1 MATSNPDSSFL
12 TLTRHET
19 YYISGGDLFIL
30 VDHIQFKVHRYFFER
45 ESKFFSTKLAT
56 PVSAGSPLQGSGDS
70 NAIILENVTADQ
82 FATFLWVF
90 YNPKYSLYEAP
101 VEDWE
106 VILALA
112 NRWSFD
118 EVKSLAIRELE
129 KKEMPDVQRIK
140 LYHENNVDRNFLIP
154 RYAALCEREEPLS
167 LSEGMDLGMETTL
180 MIARG
185 REEARSSR
193 LASGARS
200 PQTPT
205 IHGADLHEVIREL
218 FQIAS
223 PGTDSEAQAT
233 TTGITTG
240 ALKKPLKQPTVIPLV
255 RQPPPIHTTQET
267 APKTPTTKKG
277 KQATPTVQQSTKAT
291 KKLATPTL
299 ATPLVPTLPPSSP
312 ESKIKQTTNPASVE
326 AEAAVAAQR
335 KGDEG
340 FGASAT
346 GNGTGPAAEPPL
358 VALDTT
364 TADATTGADGDSA
377 SSLFSFSTGQTSN
390 AGQNPSLLGDA
401 SPINW
406 D

>member
-56 PVSAGSPLQGSGDS
+56 PLSAGSPLQGSGDS

-154 RYAALCEREEPLS
+154 GYAALCEREEPLS

-223 PGTDSEAQAT
+223 PGTDSEAHAT
-233 TTGITTG
+233 TNGKSTEETPKPATGHPSGPPATTNTHNPG
-240 ALKKPLKQPTVIPLV
+240 DS
-255 RQPPPIHTTQET
+255 TQN
-267 APKTPTTKKG
+267 PHDKKG
-277 KQATPTVQQSTKAT
+277 KTGDTNGAT
-291 KKLATPTL
+291 
-299 ATPLVPTLPPSSP
+299 
-312 ESKIKQTTNPASVE
+312 ID
-326 AEAAVAAQR
+326 
-335 KGDEG
+335 KGDEK
-340 FGASAT
+340 T
-346 GNGTGPAAEPPL
+346 G
-358 VALDTT
+358 D
-364 TADATTGADGDSA
+364 
-377 SSLFSFSTGQTSN
+377 SN
-390 AGQNPSLLGDA
+390 AGDSSRPDTPTIKPGKQNKTNNKPGKRGS
-401 SPINW
+401 
-406 D
+406 